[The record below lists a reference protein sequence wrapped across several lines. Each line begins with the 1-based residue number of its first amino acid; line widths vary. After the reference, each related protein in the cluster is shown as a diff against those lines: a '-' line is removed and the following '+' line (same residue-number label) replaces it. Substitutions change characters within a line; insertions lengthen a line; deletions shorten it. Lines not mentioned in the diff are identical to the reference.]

1 MLSNETISLIHLN
14 LIQGVG
20 LKTVQVLRDV
30 FGSTARA
37 IQAAPDEFREI
48 DRLSPAVCDLL
59 IHKPVLYSIER
70 ELELIHKYGCHVV
83 TLYDTAYP
91 SHLKE
96 IDTPPF
102 VLYVKGELTPE
113 DALSISLVGSRN
125 AKDYG
130 RKVSYRLSYQL
141 AQRSVTVV
149 SGLAR
154 GIDTSAHRGALEAG
168 GRTIAV
174 MGNGLSIVYPA
185 TNSNLAEKIEASG
198 ALVSEF
204 PMAAKPKPR
213 NFPRRNRII
222 SGLTLGTVVVEASNR
237 SGALITARLAA
248 EQNREV
254 FAVPGEIFSEL
265 STGTHK
271 LINEG
276 AKLINTVDDLLNELP
291 PHVLNQ
297 IQPQISAEAPHHDDR
312 DRVTSEPS
320 PVPDMEAVPTQA
332 FSVEK
337 NDTKPVLPQPTPE
350 ARQPVSAPP
359 PPDLTPDE
367 KTIFDAIE
375 VPSSHID
382 TIVRTTQL
390 PIGQVSSVL
399 LMLELK
405 GVIQQLPGKQFTKN
419 NQ

>member
-1 MLSNETISLIHLN
+1 MAEDMLSNETISLIHLN

-20 LKTVQVLRDV
+20 LKTVQILRDV
-30 FGSTARA
+30 FGSTERA
-37 IQAAPDEFREI
+37 LQASSDELRKI

-59 IHKPVLYSIER
+59 IRKPVLYPIER
-70 ELELIHKYGCHVV
+70 ELELIHKYGCQVI
-83 TLYDTAYP
+83 TLYDAAYP
-91 SHLKE
+91 LHLKE
-96 IDTPPF
+96 IDTPPV

-141 AQRSVTVV
+141 AQRGLTVI

-174 MGNGLSIVYPA
+174 MGNGLSVVYPA

-204 PMAAKPKPR
+204 PMAVKPKPR

-248 EQNREV
+248 EQSREV

-265 STGTHK
+265 SAGTHK
-271 LINEG
+271 LINDG

-291 PHVLNQ
+291 PYVLNQ
-297 IQPQISAEAPHHDDR
+297 TQSQAS
-312 DRVTSEPS
+312 SS
-320 PVPDMEAVPTQA
+320 PVPDMETMPAQA
-332 FSVEK
+332 SSVETR
-337 NDTKPVLPQPTPE
+337 DAERVPQQSPPDV
-350 ARQPVSAPP
+350 QQSVSTPP

-367 KTIFDAIE
+367 KTIFEAIE

-390 PIGQVSSVL
+390 PISQVSSVL

-405 GVIQQLPGKQFTKN
+405 GIVQQLPGKQFTKAGS
-419 NQ
+419 

>member
-30 FGSTARA
+30 FGSTERA
-37 IQAAPDEFREI
+37 LQATPEELRKTDQ
-48 DRLSPAVCDLL
+48 LSPAVCELL
-59 IHKPVLYSIER
+59 IHKPVLYPVER
-70 ELELIHKYGCHVV
+70 ELELIRKYGCQVV
-83 TLYDTAYP
+83 TLYDAAYP
-91 SHLKE
+91 LHLKE
-96 IDTPPF
+96 IDTPPV
-102 VLYVKGELTPE
+102 VLYVRGELTPE
-113 DALSISLVGSRN
+113 DALSVSLVGSRN

-141 AQRSVTVV
+141 AQRGLTVV
-149 SGLAR
+149 SGFAK
-154 GIDTSAHRGALEAG
+154 GVDTAAHRGALEAG
-168 GRTIAV
+168 GRTVAV
-174 MGNGLSIVYPA
+174 MGNGLSVIYPA
-185 TNSNLAEKIEASG
+185 TNSDLAEKIEASG

-204 PMAAKPKPR
+204 PMAARPKPR

-271 LINEG
+271 LINDG

-291 PHVLNQ
+291 PSVLGQ
-297 IQPQISAEAPHHDDR
+297 VQPQVPPSPTPDVEAEPTQEAPAER
-312 DRVTSEPS
+312 
-320 PVPDMEAVPTQA
+320 
-332 FSVEK
+332 
-337 NDTKPVLPQPTPE
+337 NDTKLSPSQPPSE
-350 ARQPVSAPP
+350 AQQSVPTPP

-390 PIGQVSSVL
+390 PISQVSSVL

-419 NQ
+419 V

>member
-1 MLSNETISLIHLN
+1 MLSNETISLIHFN

-30 FGSTARA
+30 FGTAEQALRA
-37 IQAAPDEFREI
+37 TPNELAKVDG
-48 DRLSPAVCDLL
+48 LSPAMREVLT
-59 IHKPVLYSIER
+59 HKPVLYPIER
-70 ELELIHKYGCHVV
+70 ELELIETYGCEVL
-83 TLYDTAYP
+83 TLYDETYP
-91 SHLKE
+91 VLLKK
-96 IDTPPF
+96 IDTPPLI
-102 VLYVKGELTPE
+102 LYVRGELTRE
-113 DALSISLVGSRN
+113 DSLSISLVGSRN
-125 AKDYG
+125 ARDYG

-141 AQRSVTVV
+141 AQRGLTVI
-149 SGLAR
+149 SGFAK

-174 MGNGLSIVYPA
+174 MGNGLSFIYPA
-185 TNSNLAEKIEASG
+185 TNRALVEKIEASG
-198 ALVSEF
+198 ALISEF
-204 PMAAKPKPR
+204 PIGVKPKPR

-237 SGALITARLAA
+237 SGALITARLAG
-248 EQNREV
+248 EQGREV

-271 LINEG
+271 LINDG
-276 AKLINTVDDLLNELP
+276 AKLISTVDDLLNELP
-291 PHVLNQ
+291 QHALNQ
-297 IQPQISAEAPHHDDR
+297 IQSATPTSPAPDIETESSQD
-312 DRVTSEPS
+312 P
-320 PVPDMEAVPTQA
+320 
-332 FSVEK
+332 SVEK
-337 NDTKPVLPQPTPE
+337 TISKRGPTQSP
-350 ARQPVSAPP
+350 ADVQQPVQNPP

-367 KTIFDAIE
+367 KTVFEAIE

-405 GVIQQLPGKQFTKN
+405 GVVQQLPGKQFAKSN
-419 NQ
+419 

>member
-20 LKTVQVLRDV
+20 LKTVQILRDV
-30 FGSTARA
+30 FGSAERA
-37 IQAAPDEFREI
+37 LQATPDELKKN
-48 DRLSPAVCDLL
+48 DRLSPTVCDLL
-59 IHKPVLYSIER
+59 THKPVLYPIER
-70 ELELIHKYGCHVV
+70 ELELIHKYGCQVI
-83 TLYDTAYP
+83 TLYDAAYP
-91 SHLKE
+91 SHLKQ
-96 IDTPPF
+96 IDTPPL
-102 VLYVKGELTPE
+102 VLYVKGELVPE
-113 DALSISLVGSRN
+113 DTLSISFVGSRD

-141 AQRSVTVV
+141 AQRGLTVV

-154 GIDTSAHRGALEAG
+154 GIDTAAHRGALEAG

-174 MGNGLSIVYPA
+174 MGNGLSLIYPA
-185 TNSNLAEKIEASG
+185 TNKDLAEKITESG

-204 PMAAKPKPR
+204 PMGAKPKPR

-237 SGALITARLAA
+237 SGALITARLAG
-248 EQNREV
+248 EQGREV

-265 STGTHK
+265 SMGTHK
-271 LINEG
+271 LINNG

-291 PHVLNQ
+291 PYVLSQ
-297 IQPQISAEAPHHDDR
+297 VQ
-312 DRVTSEPS
+312 SETS
-320 PVPDMEAVPTQA
+320 PVPDMETEPTQEV
-332 FSVEK
+332 SVEK
-337 NDTKPVLPQPTPE
+337 RAAEPVSPQPSVE
-350 ARQPVSAPP
+350 AQQPVPTPP

-390 PIGQVSSVL
+390 PISQVSSVL

-405 GVIQQLPGKQFTKN
+405 GVVQQLPGKQFTKGN
-419 NQ
+419 

>member
-1 MLSNETISLIHLN
+1 MLTNETISLIHLN

-20 LKTVQVLRDV
+20 LKTVQCLRDV
-30 FGSTARA
+30 FGSTERA
-37 IQAAPDEFREI
+37 LRAAPDEIRKIEQ
-48 DRLSPAVCDLL
+48 LSPAIRDLL
-59 IHKPVLYSIER
+59 IHKPVLYPIER
-70 ELELIHKYGCHVV
+70 ELELIHTYGCQVV
-83 TLYDTAYP
+83 TLYDAAYP
-91 SHLKE
+91 PHLKE

-102 VLYVKGELTPE
+102 VLYVRGELVPE
-113 DALSISLVGSRN
+113 DAISVAVVGSRN

-130 RKVSYRLSYQL
+130 RKVSYRLSYQI
-141 AQRSVTVV
+141 AQRGLTVV
-149 SGLAR
+149 SGFAK
-154 GIDTSAHRGALEAG
+154 GIDTAAHRGALEAG
-168 GRTIAV
+168 GKTIAV
-174 MGNGLSIVYPA
+174 MGNGLSLIYPA
-185 TNSNLAEKIEASG
+185 ANRDLAKKIETSG

-204 PMAAKPKPR
+204 PMAARPKPR

-254 FAVPGEIFSEL
+254 FAVPGEIFSQL
-265 STGTHK
+265 SAGTHK

-276 AKLINTVDDLLNELP
+276 AKLINTVDDLINELP
-291 PHVLNQ
+291 PYVLSQ
-297 IQPQISAEAPHHDDR
+297 IQPH
-312 DRVTSEPS
+312 TSPA
-320 PVPDMEAVPTQA
+320 PVPDMEAVPTHA
-332 FSVEK
+332 SPAER
-337 NDTKPVLPQPTPE
+337 NDTEPIPETP
-350 ARQPVSAPP
+350 PP

-367 KTIFDAIE
+367 KTIFEAIE

-390 PIGQVSSVL
+390 PISQVSSVL

-405 GVIQQLPGKQFTKN
+405 GIVQQLPGKQFTKS

>member
-1 MLSNETISLIHLN
+1 MAEDMLSNETISLIHLN

-20 LKTVQVLRDV
+20 LKTVQVLRDI
-30 FGSTARA
+30 FGSTEKAL
-37 IQAAPDEFREI
+37 QATPEELRKTDQ
-48 DRLSPAVCDLL
+48 LSPAVCDLL
-59 IHKPVLYSIER
+59 IHKPVLYPIER
-70 ELELIHKYGCHVV
+70 ELELIRKYGCQVV
-83 TLYDTAYP
+83 TLYDAAYP
-91 SHLKE
+91 PHLKE

-102 VLYVKGELTPE
+102 VLYVRGELTPE
-113 DALSISLVGSRN
+113 DMLSVSLVGSRN

-141 AQRSVTVV
+141 AQRGLTVV
-149 SGLAR
+149 SGFAR
-154 GIDTSAHRGALEAG
+154 GVDTAAHRGALEAG
-168 GRTIAV
+168 GRTVAV
-174 MGNGLSIVYPA
+174 MGNGLSVIYPA
-185 TNSNLAEKIEASG
+185 ANSDLAEQIEASG

-204 PMAAKPKPR
+204 PMAARPKPR

-271 LINEG
+271 LINDG

-297 IQPQISAEAPHHDDR
+297 IQPQSSTA
-312 DRVTSEPS
+312 S
-320 PVPDMEAVPTQA
+320 VPDTEVTPTQVPP
-332 FSVEK
+332 VEK
-337 NDTKPVLPQPTPE
+337 NDTKPVSPQPSAE
-350 ARQPVSAPP
+350 AQAPVSAPP

-367 KTIFDAIE
+367 KAIFDAIE

-382 TIVRTTQL
+382 TLVRTTQL
-390 PIGQVSSVL
+390 PISQVSSVL

-405 GVIQQLPGKQFTKN
+405 GIVQQLPGKQFTKDN
-419 NQ
+419 

>member
-20 LKTVQVLRDV
+20 LKTVQRLRDV
-30 FGSTARA
+30 FGSTERA
-37 IQAAPDEFREI
+37 LRASPDEIRKI
-48 DRLSPAVCDLL
+48 DQLSPAVRDLL
-59 IHKPVLYSIER
+59 IRKPVLYPIER
-70 ELELIHKYGCHVV
+70 ELELIQTYGCKVV
-83 TLYDTAYP
+83 TLYDAAYP
-91 SHLKE
+91 PHLKE

-102 VLYVKGELTPE
+102 VLYVRGELVPE
-113 DALSISLVGSRN
+113 DAISVSVVGSRN

-130 RKVSYRLSYQL
+130 RKVSYRLSYQI
-141 AQRSVTVV
+141 AQRGLTVV
-149 SGLAR
+149 SGFAK
-154 GIDTSAHRGALEAG
+154 GIDTAAHRGALEAG

-174 MGNGLSIVYPA
+174 MGNGLSLIYPA
-185 TNSNLAEKIEASG
+185 ANRDLAEKIGTSG

-204 PMAAKPKPR
+204 PMAARPKPR

-254 FAVPGEIFSEL
+254 FAVPGEIFSQL

-291 PHVLNQ
+291 PYVLSQ
-297 IQPQISAEAPHHDDR
+297 IQPQAS
-312 DRVTSEPS
+312 PS
-320 PVPDMEAVPTQA
+320 PVPDIEAVPTQPSSTA
-332 FSVEK
+332 Q
-337 NDTKPVLPQPTPE
+337 NDTKPIPE
-350 ARQPVSAPP
+350 APPP

-367 KTIFDAIE
+367 KTIFEAIE

-390 PIGQVSSVL
+390 PISQVSSVL

-405 GVIQQLPGKQFTKN
+405 GIVQQLPGKQFTKS

>member
-20 LKTVQVLRDV
+20 LKTVQILRDV
-30 FGSTARA
+30 FGSAEKA
-37 IQAAPDEFREI
+37 LQATPDELKKNNQ
-48 DRLSPAVCDLL
+48 LSPTVCDLL
-59 IHKPVLYSIER
+59 THKPVLYPIER
-70 ELELIHKYGCHVV
+70 ELELIHTYGCQVI
-83 TLYDTAYP
+83 TLYDASYP
-91 SHLKE
+91 PHLKQ
-96 IDTPPF
+96 IDTPPL
-102 VLYVKGELTPE
+102 VLYVKGELVPE
-113 DALSISLVGSRN
+113 DALSISFVGSRN

-141 AQRSVTVV
+141 AQRGLTVV
-149 SGLAR
+149 SGFAR
-154 GIDTSAHRGALEAG
+154 GIDASAHRGALEAG

-174 MGNGLSIVYPA
+174 MGNGLSLIYPA
-185 TNSNLAEKIEASG
+185 TNKDLAEKITESG
-198 ALVSEF
+198 ALISEF
-204 PMAAKPKPR
+204 PMGAKPKPR

-237 SGALITARLAA
+237 SGALITARLAG
-248 EQNREV
+248 EQGREV

-271 LINEG
+271 LINNG
-276 AKLINTVDDLLNELP
+276 AKLINSVDDLLNELP
-291 PHVLNQ
+291 PYVLSQ
-297 IQPQISAEAPHHDDR
+297 VQ
-312 DRVTSEPS
+312 SETS
-320 PVPDMEAVPTQA
+320 PVPDMETEPTQEA
-332 FSVEK
+332 SVEK
-337 NDTKPVLPQPTPE
+337 SPVEPVPSQPSPE
-350 ARQPVSAPP
+350 AQQPVPTPP

-390 PIGQVSSVL
+390 PISQVSSVL

-405 GVIQQLPGKQFTKN
+405 GVVQQLPGKQFAKTI
-419 NQ
+419 

>member
-30 FGSTARA
+30 FGSTERA
-37 IQAAPDEFREI
+37 LQATSDELRKI

-59 IHKPVLYSIER
+59 IHKPVLYPIER
-70 ELELIHKYGCHVV
+70 ELELIHKYGCQVV
-83 TLYDTAYP
+83 TLYDAAYP
-91 SHLKE
+91 PHLKE
-96 IDTPPF
+96 IDTPPV

-141 AQRSVTVV
+141 AQRGVTVI

-174 MGNGLSIVYPA
+174 MGNGLSVVYPA
-185 TNSNLAEKIEASG
+185 TNSSLAEKIEASG

-204 PMAAKPKPR
+204 PMAVRPKPR

-265 STGTHK
+265 SAGTHK
-271 LINEG
+271 LINDG

-291 PHVLNQ
+291 PYVLNQ
-297 IQPQISAEAPHHDDR
+297 IQSQAS
-312 DRVTSEPS
+312 PS
-320 PVPDMEAVPTQA
+320 PVPDTEALPTQA
-332 FSVEK
+332 SSVEK
-337 NDTKPVLPQPTPE
+337 KDAELVPPQPSLN
-350 ARQPVSAPP
+350 AQQSVSTPP

-367 KTIFDAIE
+367 KTIFEAIE

-405 GVIQQLPGKQFTKN
+405 GIIQQLPGKQFAKAGS
-419 NQ
+419 

>member
-1 MLSNETISLIHLN
+1 MLSNETVSLIHLN
-14 LIQGVG
+14 MIQGVG

-30 FGSTARA
+30 FGSAERA
-37 IQAAPDEFREI
+37 LQATSEELSKI
-48 DRLSPAVCDLL
+48 EQLSPTLRDLL
-59 IHKPVLYSIER
+59 SRKPVQYPIER
-70 ELELIHKYGCHVV
+70 ELEWIHEYGCQIV
-83 TLYDTAYP
+83 TLYDDAYP
-91 SHLKE
+91 SRLKE
-96 IDTPPF
+96 IDTPPL
-102 VLYVKGELTPE
+102 VLYIRGELTSD
-113 DALSISLVGSRN
+113 DALSISLVGSRD

-130 RKVSYRLSYQL
+130 RKVGYRLSFQL
-141 AQRSVTVV
+141 AQRGLTVV

-174 MGNGLSIVYPA
+174 MGSGLSFIYPA
-185 TNSNLAEKIEASG
+185 TNSDLAEKITASG
-198 ALVSEF
+198 ALISEF
-204 PMAAKPKPR
+204 PMGVKPKPR

-237 SGALITARLAA
+237 SGALITARLAG
-248 EQNREV
+248 EQGREV

-271 LINEG
+271 LINNG

-291 PHVLNQ
+291 PYVLNQ
-297 IQPQISAEAPHHDDR
+297 IQ
-312 DRVTSEPS
+312 SES
-320 PVPDMEAVPTQA
+320 LTASVPDTETESAQEP
-332 FSVEK
+332 SVEK
-337 NDTKPVLPQPTPE
+337 PNTKSEAVQPPREVPQPAQST
-350 ARQPVSAPP
+350 P

-367 KTIFDAIE
+367 KTVFDAIE
-375 VPSSHID
+375 TPSSHID

-405 GVIQQLPGKQFTKN
+405 GIVQQLPGKQFTQS

>member
-1 MLSNETISLIHLN
+1 MLSNETVSLIHLN
-14 LIQGVG
+14 MIQGVG

-30 FGSTARA
+30 FGSAERA
-37 IQAAPDEFREI
+37 LQATSEELSKI
-48 DRLSPAVCDLL
+48 ERLSPTMRDLL
-59 IHKPVLYSIER
+59 SRKPVQYPIER
-70 ELELIHKYGCHVV
+70 ELEWIHEYGCQIV
-83 TLYDTAYP
+83 TLYDDAYP
-91 SHLKE
+91 ARLKE
-96 IDTPPF
+96 IDTPPL
-102 VLYVKGELTPE
+102 VLYIRGELTSD
-113 DALSISLVGSRN
+113 DALSISLVGSRD

-130 RKVSYRLSYQL
+130 RKVGYRLSFQL
-141 AQRSVTVV
+141 AQRGLTVV

-174 MGNGLSIVYPA
+174 MGSGLSFIYPA
-185 TNSNLAEKIEASG
+185 TNSDLAEKITASG
-198 ALVSEF
+198 ALISEF
-204 PMAAKPKPR
+204 PMGVKPKPR

-237 SGALITARLAA
+237 SGALITARLAG
-248 EQNREV
+248 EQGREV

-271 LINEG
+271 LINNG

-291 PHVLNQ
+291 PYVLNQ
-297 IQPQISAEAPHHDDR
+297 IQSESAQ
-312 DRVTSEPS
+312 EP
-320 PVPDMEAVPTQA
+320 PVEKPETKPEAVQSPRE
-332 FSVEK
+332 V
-337 NDTKPVLPQPTPE
+337 PQPVQST
-350 ARQPVSAPP
+350 P

-367 KTIFDAIE
+367 KTVFDAIE
-375 VPSSHID
+375 TPSSHID

-405 GVIQQLPGKQFTKN
+405 GIVQQLPGKQFTKAG
-419 NQ
+419 

>member
-1 MLSNETISLIHLN
+1 VEDMLSNETISLIHLN

-30 FGSTARA
+30 FGSTERA
-37 IQAAPDEFREI
+37 LQATSDELRKI
-48 DRLSPAVCDLL
+48 DRLSPTVCDLL
-59 IHKPVLYSIER
+59 IHKPVLYPIER
-70 ELELIHKYGCHVV
+70 ELELIHKYGCQIV
-83 TLYDTAYP
+83 TLYDAAYP
-91 SHLKE
+91 PHLKE

-141 AQRSVTVV
+141 AQRGVTVI
-149 SGLAR
+149 SGLAK
-154 GIDTSAHRGALEAG
+154 GIDTLAHRGALEAG

-204 PMAAKPKPR
+204 PMAARPKSR

-265 STGTHK
+265 SAGTHK
-271 LINEG
+271 LINDG
-276 AKLINTVDDLLNELP
+276 AKLINTVDDLLNELSP
-291 PHVLNQ
+291 YVLNQ
-297 IQPQISAEAPHHDDR
+297 IQSQA
-312 DRVTSEPS
+312 S
-320 PVPDMEAVPTQA
+320 PGLAPDMEAEPPQASPVEKGDTKLVSTQA
-332 FSVEK
+332 SS
-337 NDTKPVLPQPTPE
+337 E
-350 ARQPVSAPP
+350 ARQPVSTPP

-382 TIVRTTQL
+382 TIVRATQL
-390 PIGQVSSVL
+390 PIGQISSVL

-405 GVIQQLPGKQFTKN
+405 GVVQQLPGKQFTKN
-419 NQ
+419 G

>member
-1 MLSNETISLIHLN
+1 MVGEMLSNETIGLIHLN

-30 FGSTARA
+30 FGSTERA
-37 IQAAPDEFREI
+37 LQAAPNELRKI

-59 IHKPVLYSIER
+59 IHKPVLYPIER
-70 ELELIHKYGCHVV
+70 ELELIEKYGCQVV
-83 TLYDTAYP
+83 TLYDAEYP
-91 SHLKE
+91 PHLKE

-130 RKVSYRLSYQL
+130 RKVGYRLSYQL
-141 AQRSVTVV
+141 AQRGVTVI

-174 MGNGLSIVYPA
+174 MGNGLSVVYPA

-198 ALVSEF
+198 ALISEL

-265 STGTHK
+265 STGTHR
-271 LINEG
+271 LINDG

-291 PHVLNQ
+291 PHVLSQ
-297 IQPQISAEAPHHDDR
+297 IQPQ
-312 DRVTSEPS
+312 TSPS
-320 PVPDMEAVPTQA
+320 PVPD
-332 FSVEK
+332 
-337 NDTKPVLPQPTPE
+337 TKAMSTQPTPVE
-350 ARQPVSAPP
+350 KSNTELVPPQPSPGAQQSVSAPP

-390 PIGQVSSVL
+390 PISQVSSVL

-405 GVIQQLPGKQFTKN
+405 GIVQQLPGKQFTKAGS
-419 NQ
+419 

>member
-30 FGSTARA
+30 FGSTERA
-37 IQAAPDEFREI
+37 LQATPDELRKT
-48 DRLSPAVCDLL
+48 DQLSPAIRDLL
-59 IHKPVLYSIER
+59 IHKPVLYPIER
-70 ELELIHKYGCHVV
+70 ELELIHKYGCQVV
-83 TLYDTAYP
+83 TLYDPAYP
-91 SHLKE
+91 PHLRE

-102 VLYVKGELTPE
+102 VLYVKGQLTPE

-125 AKDYG
+125 ARDYG
-130 RKVSYRLSYQL
+130 RKASYRLSYQIAHRGL
-141 AQRSVTVV
+141 TVV
-149 SGLAR
+149 SGFAR
-154 GIDTSAHRGALEAG
+154 GIDTAAHRGAIEAG

-174 MGNGLSIVYPA
+174 MGNGLSLIYPA
-185 TNSNLAEKIEASG
+185 ANTDLAEKIGVSG

-204 PMAAKPKPR
+204 PMAARPKPR

-265 STGTHK
+265 SAGTHQ
-271 LINEG
+271 LINDG

-291 PHVLNQ
+291 PRVLNQ
-297 IQPQISAEAPHHDDR
+297 IQSQASPDVQTQSPQASPIEKRDPEIS
-312 DRVTSEPS
+312 
-320 PVPDMEAVPTQA
+320 
-332 FSVEK
+332 
-337 NDTKPVLPQPTPE
+337 PE
-350 ARQPVSAPP
+350 AQQSVSTPP

-367 KTIFDAIE
+367 KTVFEAIE
-375 VPSSHID
+375 VPASHID

-390 PIGQVSSVL
+390 PIGHVSSVL

-405 GVIQQLPGKQFTKN
+405 GIVQQLPGKQFAKT

>member
-1 MLSNETISLIHLN
+1 MLSNETISLIHFN

-30 FGSTARA
+30 FGTAERA
-37 IQAAPDEFREI
+37 LQATPNELAKV
-48 DRLSPAVCDLL
+48 DRLSPTMREVLT
-59 IHKPVLYSIER
+59 HKPVLYPIER
-70 ELELIHKYGCHVV
+70 ELALISEYGCQVL
-83 TLYDTAYP
+83 TLYDDTYP
-91 SHLKE
+91 KPLKE
-96 IDTPPF
+96 IDTPPL
-102 VLYVKGELTPE
+102 VLYVKGELIPE
-113 DALSISLVGSRN
+113 DVLSISLVGSRN

-141 AQRSVTVV
+141 AQRGLTVV
-149 SGLAR
+149 SGFAK

-168 GRTIAV
+168 GRTVAV
-174 MGNGLSIVYPA
+174 MGNGLSFIYPA
-185 TNSNLAEKIEASG
+185 TNRALVEKIEASG
-198 ALVSEF
+198 ALISEF
-204 PMAAKPKPR
+204 PIGVKPKPR

-237 SGALITARLAA
+237 SGALITARLAG
-248 EQNREV
+248 EQGREV

-271 LINEG
+271 LINDG

-291 PHVLNQ
+291 HHALNR
-297 IQPQISAEAPHHDDR
+297 IQLPGSVSSESDME
-312 DRVTSEPS
+312 SEPS
-320 PVPDMEAVPTQA
+320 QEP
-332 FSVEK
+332 SVEK
-337 NDTKPVLPQPTPE
+337 RVPKSVSSPPPSDVQ
-350 ARQPVSAPP
+350 QPVQVAP

-367 KTIFDAIE
+367 KTVFEAIE

-390 PIGQVSSVL
+390 PISQVSSVL

-405 GVIQQLPGKQFTKN
+405 GVVQQLPGTQFAKVS
-419 NQ
+419 Q

>member
-1 MLSNETISLIHLN
+1 MLSNETIGLIHLN

-20 LKTVQVLRDV
+20 LKTVQVLHDV
-30 FGSTARA
+30 FGGIERA
-37 IQAAPDEFREI
+37 LQATPDELRKV
-48 DRLSPAVCDLL
+48 DQLSPAVCDLL
-59 IHKPVLYSIER
+59 IHKPVLYPIER
-70 ELELIHKYGCHVV
+70 ELELIHKYGCQVV
-83 TLYDTAYP
+83 TLYDAAYP
-91 SHLKE
+91 PHLKE

-102 VLYVKGELTPE
+102 VLYVRGELTPE
-113 DALSISLVGSRN
+113 DALSVSLVGSRN

-141 AQRSVTVV
+141 VQRGLTVV
-149 SGLAR
+149 SGFAK

-174 MGNGLSIVYPA
+174 MGNGLSVIYPA
-185 TNSNLAEKIEASG
+185 TNSDLAEKIEASG
-198 ALVSEF
+198 ALISEF
-204 PMAAKPKPR
+204 PMAARPKPR

-271 LINEG
+271 LINDG

-291 PHVLNQ
+291 PYALNQ
-297 IQPQISAEAPHHDDR
+297 IQSQVPPLPTPDVEAEPTQESPAEQDDPKLSA
-312 DRVTSEPS
+312 SQSS
-320 PVPDMEAVPTQA
+320 PEVQQSVPT
-332 FSVEK
+332 
-337 NDTKPVLPQPTPE
+337 
-350 ARQPVSAPP
+350 PP

-390 PIGQVSSVL
+390 PISQVSSVL

-405 GVIQQLPGKQFTKN
+405 GIVQQLPGKQFTKN
-419 NQ
+419 V

>member
-1 MLSNETISLIHLN
+1 MLSNEIISLIHLN
-14 LIQGVG
+14 MIQGVG
-20 LKTVQVLRDV
+20 LKTVQRLRDV
-30 FGSTARA
+30 FGSAESA
-37 IQAAPDEFREI
+37 LQATPDELEKV
-48 DRLSPAVCDLL
+48 DQLSPAMRDLL
-59 IHKPVLYSIER
+59 QRKPIQYPLKR
-70 ELELIHKYGCHVV
+70 ELELINEYGCQVV
-83 TLYDTAYP
+83 TLYDAAYP
-91 SHLKE
+91 QCLKE
-96 IDTPPF
+96 IDTPPL
-102 VLYVKGELTPE
+102 VLYIRGELTPE
-113 DALSISLVGSRN
+113 DSLSLSIVGSRD

-141 AQRSVTVV
+141 AQRGLTVI

-174 MGNGLSIVYPA
+174 MGSGLSFIYPA
-185 TNSNLAEKIEASG
+185 TNRDLAGKIIESG
-198 ALVSEF
+198 ALISEF
-204 PMAAKPKPR
+204 PMGVKPKPR

-237 SGALITARLAA
+237 SGALITARLAG
-248 EQNREV
+248 EQGREV

-271 LINEG
+271 LINNG

-291 PHVLNQ
+291 PYVLSR
-297 IQPQISAEAPHHDDR
+297 IQSDVPISSMPDVE
-312 DRVTSEPS
+312 TQSSQES
-320 PVPDMEAVPTQA
+320 PVERSDPKPAATQP
-332 FSVEK
+332 SSEVQ
-337 NDTKPVLPQPTPE
+337 QPI
-350 ARQPVSAPP
+350 QSAP

-367 KTIFDAIE
+367 RTIFDAIE

-390 PIGQVSSVL
+390 PISQVSSVL

-405 GVIQQLPGKQFTKN
+405 GVVQQLPGKQFAKAG
-419 NQ
+419 

>member
-20 LKTVQVLRDV
+20 LKTVQRLRDV
-30 FGSTARA
+30 FGSTERA
-37 IQAAPDEFREI
+37 LRAAPDEIRKI
-48 DRLSPAVCDLL
+48 DRFSPAVRDLL
-59 IHKPVLYSIER
+59 IHKPVLYPIER
-70 ELELIHKYGCHVV
+70 ELELIQTYGCQVV
-83 TLYDTAYP
+83 TLYDAAYP
-91 SHLKE
+91 PHLKE

-102 VLYVKGELTPE
+102 VLYVRGELLPE
-113 DALSISLVGSRN
+113 DVISVSVVGSRN

-130 RKVSYRLSYQL
+130 RKVSYRLSYQI
-141 AQRSVTVV
+141 AQRGLTVV
-149 SGLAR
+149 SGFAK
-154 GIDTSAHRGALEAG
+154 GIDTAAHRGALEAG

-174 MGNGLSIVYPA
+174 MGNGLSLIYPA
-185 TNSNLAEKIEASG
+185 ANRDLAEKIETSG
-198 ALVSEF
+198 ALISEF
-204 PMAAKPKPR
+204 PMAARPKPR

-254 FAVPGEIFSEL
+254 FAVPGEIFSQL

-291 PHVLNQ
+291 PYVLSQ
-297 IQPQISAEAPHHDDR
+297 IQPH
-312 DRVTSEPS
+312 TSPS
-320 PVPDMEAVPTQA
+320 PMPDMEAVPTQA
-332 FSVEK
+332 PPVEQS
-337 NDTKPVLPQPTPE
+337 DTEPVLPEPIPE
-350 ARQPVSAPP
+350 APLP

-367 KTIFDAIE
+367 KTIFEAIE

-390 PIGQVSSVL
+390 PISQVSSVL

-405 GVIQQLPGKQFTKN
+405 GIVQQLPGKQFTKKES
-419 NQ
+419 